1 MPQDVGH
8 SMETGG
14 SCHTTLRA
22 SPTTSGI
29 ITSLTLQLRQRTQ
42 ADDPGLRISCHRTP
56 GTHWRPGAP
65 ATRHSVPHPPRVASY
80 LSLFIRFLNTTDTD
94 KGTAV
99 NHHRRSPGLS
109 RGLLGGGTYAKPS
122 GPCPR
127 DAFTYQSGG
136 DLGCGL
142 VDVYGG
148 ECSPT
153 TLVAVTTSYF
163 SSRNF
168 RQSLVLTLL

>member
-65 ATRHSVPHPPRVASY
+65 ATRHSVPHPPRVASQPVDSHVHGFGTSWLYVVVHDSEGCGVVGLHGSLGLFVAHFCKCY
-80 LSLFIRFLNTTDTD
+80 LLWNCFSCIDVE
-94 KGTAV
+94 G
-99 NHHRRSPGLS
+99 S
-109 RGLLGGGTYAKPS
+109 RGNLPAT
-122 GPCPR
+122 CITEMR
-127 DAFTYQSGG
+127 
-136 DLGCGL
+136 L
-142 VDVYGG
+142 VVSNKQEYI
-148 ECSPT
+148 T
-153 TLVAVTTSYF
+153 TKEAVIIF
-163 SSRNF
+163 SID
-168 RQSLVLTLL
+168 